1 MVYERQL
8 RRWGCGVGGGGT
20 KERKGRTQGLSF
32 GLGLQLGGGRRGG
45 ALEAGNRPGGTKRT
59 GDTRREEALRGQGE
73 KSRQCVVHSKRQ
85 LYGHM
90 MELLILGRRARK
102 VSLADLAMA

>member
-1 MVYERQL
+1 MGWEE
-8 RRWGCGVGGGGT
+8 GVRK
-20 KERKGRTQGLSF
+20 KERAGHRVLALAWVYSW
-32 GLGLQLGGGRRGG
+32 GGGRRGG